1 MTNENPTGQYWKQQ
15 NNKNLPGISP
25 LFHQN
30 QYAILIHRLLAK
42 QCSMINNS
50 IELTLIVPRKQTSLF
65 QQSRL
70 IVMIFQHYFKT
81 FRGSRSQMFFKI
93 DDLGNFANFLGKHL
107 CWSLFLIKFQAYNF
121 IKKRLQQ
128 RCFPKK
134 FAKFVYLFSQNNSG
148 RSFLT
153 LTLMILTTMITICMF

>member
-1 MTNENPTGQYWKQQ
+1 MTNENPTGQFWKQQ

-30 QYAILIHRLLAK
+30 KYAILIHRLLAK

-65 QQSRL
+65 QQSL
-70 IVMIFQHYFKT
+70 LTATIFQHYFKT
-81 FRGSRSQMFFKI
+81 FRSSRSQMFFKI
-93 DDLGNFANFLGKHL
+93 GVLGNSANFLGKHL

-121 IKKRLQQ
+121 IKKRLQH
-128 RCFPKK
+128 RCFPCEICEICI
-134 FAKFVYLFSQNNSG
+134 
-148 RSFLT
+148 SFFTEQLR
-153 LTLMILTTMITICMF
+153 